1 MINFDTT
8 LNSRGIPAKF
18 QFSSAKQPSRG
29 RLQPLHDGIRDPSTS
44 RASAKRQPKRIRPPR
59 GSTSAG
65 GERAVDFGR
74 ELLLSFEQ
82 ELHEDADAQDDFRAL
97 RARDGRSTHRI
108 PDVSHREGRAQNLSF
123 SPLTSPLPLGAG
135 ESASMSSGSNP
146 LQSEDNSIIHPNF
159 AAVQNVAKPVAQ
171 LDAHSVSST
180 SK

>member
-1 MINFDTT
+1 M
-8 LNSRGIPAKF
+8 
-18 QFSSAKQPSRG
+18 
-29 RLQPLHDGIRDPSTS
+29 
-44 RASAKRQPKRIRPPR
+44 
-59 GSTSAG
+59 STSAD

-97 RARDGRSTHRI
+97 RARDEKSTHRI
-108 PDVSHREGRAQNLSF
+108 PDVSHREGRAKNLSL

-159 AAVQNVAKPVAQ
+159 AAVQNVAKPFAQ
-171 LDAHSVSST
+171 LDAHSDSST
-180 SK
+180 FK